1 MATSEAK
8 PQGDTRRARTDARLS
23 EVVNDH
29 LQRYGY
35 SGLTIERVSS
45 ESGVAKTTIY
55 RRWASKADMV
65 FDLTIQRNEKAALAI
80 DTGSLEGD
88 IRAISEHTVLTVM
101 ESPGC
106 EILPGLLADVAADTE
121 LSERMCDGFVTP
133 AREIIE
139 TMFARA
145 SARGELDSQVDVEEF
160 HSTLLGVPYAW
171 FHILG
176 CTDTDRIVDHLSAH
190 LLHLVSK

>member
-1 MATSEAK
+1 MASGAK
-8 PQGDTRRARTDARLS
+8 PPGDTRRARTDARLS
-23 EVVNDH
+23 AVVSDH

-65 FDLTIQRNEKAALAI
+65 FDLTIHRIEEDALAI

-88 IRAISEHTVLTVM
+88 IRALSERTVVTVM
-101 ESPGC
+101 ESPGR
-106 EILPGLLADVAADTE
+106 EILPGLLADVAADPE
-121 LSERMCDGFVTP
+121 LSKRMRDGFVTP

-139 TMFARA
+139 TIFTRA
-145 SARGELDSQVDVEEF
+145 STRGELDVQVDLDEF

-176 CTDTDRIVDHLSAH
+176 STDTKHIVDQLSAH

>member
-1 MATSEAK
+1 MATSGAK

-65 FDLTIQRNEKAALAI
+65 FDLTIHRLEEAELAI

-88 IRAISEHTVLTVM
+88 IRELSERSVFTVM
-101 ESPGC
+101 ESPGR
-106 EILPGLLADVAADTE
+106 EILPGLLADVAADPE
-121 LSERMCDGFVTP
+121 LGKRMRDGFVTP
-133 AREIIE
+133 AREVIE
-139 TMFARA
+139 AIFARA
-145 SARGELDSQVDVEEF
+145 ATRGELDGQVDLDEF
-160 HSTLLGVPYAW
+160 HSALLGVPYAW

-176 CTDTDRIVDHLSAH
+176 STDTERIIDHLSAH
-190 LLHLVSK
+190 LLHLASS

>member
-8 PQGDTRRARTDARLS
+8 PQGDPRRARTDARLS
-23 EVVNDH
+23 AVVNDH

-65 FDLTIQRNEKAALAI
+65 FDLTIHRLEEDAIAI

-88 IRAISEHTVLTVM
+88 ILALSERTVFTVM
-101 ESPGC
+101 ESPGR
-106 EILPGLLADVAADTE
+106 EILPGLLADVAADPE
-121 LSERMCDGFVTP
+121 LRKRMRDGFVTP

-145 SARGELDSQVDVEEF
+145 AARGEFAGQVDLAEF

-176 CTDTDRIVDHLSAH
+176 STDAEHIVDQLSAH
-190 LLHLVSK
+190 LLRLVAK